1 MLPAHSGNAQ
11 AVRVT
16 SMTIRGKS
24 SAKTSAKVPREPW
37 HSVSIV
43 PGRNP
48 CDAVLASPRRR
59 MLSRDAI
66 RLPLAGCSDP
76 EHCQCRYQHHHDRRS
91 AARRSDDSGGGSA
104 QGKAPSKDRRRPG
117 ERRARD

>member
-1 MLPAHSGNAQ
+1 MA
-11 AVRVT
+11 
-16 SMTIRGKS
+16 IRSKAPGK
-24 SAKTSAKVPREPW
+24 TLREPW

-48 CDAVLASPRRR
+48 CDAVLAYPRRR
-59 MLSRDAI
+59 MLSSEAV

-76 EHCQCRYQHHHDRRS
+76 EHCQCRYQHHADRR
-91 AARRSDDSGGGSA
+91 AGARRTDDSGSA
-104 QGKAPSKDRRRPG
+104 TARADAPAKNRRRPG